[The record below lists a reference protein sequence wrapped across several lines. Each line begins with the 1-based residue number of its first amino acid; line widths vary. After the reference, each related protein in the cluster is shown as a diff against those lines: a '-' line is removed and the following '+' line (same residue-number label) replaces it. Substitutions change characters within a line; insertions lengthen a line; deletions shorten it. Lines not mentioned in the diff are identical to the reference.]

1 MEAIVK
7 SFKKSS
13 AFKFMELGKLGRIVR
28 EVYYFDEPGKQNTD
42 HVLEAVSK
50 YISEKKSKYLI
61 IASTSGRTAL
71 KFAEA
76 LKDRIKIICIS
87 EPPSRQLW
95 GDVWPTL
102 DPDIKKKL
110 EELNVTV
117 VDYISYK
124 FHSSVLEHAKWYF
137 PLAEHIVGDTLAMV
151 GGQGLKVAVQIIFM
165 AVEAGLIKE
174 GEEVL
179 AVAGYGGG
187 SDTAIVA
194 KAGFPEMIFSADV
207 ERRFEV
213 REILAMP
220 KKKKWWK
227 WDERSCLK
235 R

>member
-7 SFKKSS
+7 SFKRSS
-13 AFKFMELGKLGRIVR
+13 AFKFMELEKLGRIVR
-28 EVYYFDEPGKQNTD
+28 EVYYFDEPGEQNSD
-42 HVLEAVSK
+42 YVFEAISK
-50 YISEKKSKYLI
+50 YISEKKPKYLI
-61 IASTSGRTAL
+61 IASTSGKTAL

-76 LKDRIKIICIS
+76 LKERIKIICIS

-95 GDVWPTL
+95 GDKWPTL
-102 DPDIKKKL
+102 DSDIKKKL
-110 EELNVTV
+110 KELNVTV
-117 VDYISYK
+117 VDYIPYK
-124 FHSSVLEHAKWYF
+124 FHNSVLEHARWYF
-137 PLAEHIVGDTLAMV
+137 PVVEHVVGDTLAMV

-165 AVEAGLIKE
+165 AVEAGLVKE

-187 SDTAIVA
+187 ADTAIVA

-207 ERRFEV
+207 ERRLEV
-213 REILAMP
+213 KEILAMP

-227 WDERSCLK
+227 WDKRSCLK